1 MILPYTQVGH
11 ISKMSM
17 YQKYDEEGS
26 LLCENMEESLN
37 EPSSRLEPP
46 RGPAWRIHLAL
57 LEYKHYKAARTI
69 QRFFRGFLTRQK
81 LLEQNEAATR
91 IAKWWRGYKIRNLFF
106 EEVQNLLQDRV
117 MKFYNAKAQ
126 MIQASFRGWKTR
138 QFLHDFQAM
147 KMLRLQYAEDML
159 SQLARN
165 LFRIKHENKLPGVYS
180 LRESALLNRIEDLSW
195 SFGYRF
201 HNGRVRA
208 AIAAKRSYINDK
220 REEFRS
226 AKRYFKSPYPSP
238 DAEALIFGEGVIN
251 KEICT
256 AGQRTFMVYENSIR
270 DPHIKKVYENFAARR
285 RNNMQA
291 NKENIR
297 TLFCRDLVR
306 RLIKKRLVTRNAEK
320 KTMRQFLEELLANT
334 GEYNCYCAPK
344 LTEDTLCH

>member
-1 MILPYTQVGH
+1 
-11 ISKMSM
+11 
-17 YQKYDEEGS
+17 
-26 LLCENMEESLN
+26 
-37 EPSSRLEPP
+37 
-46 RGPAWRIHLAL
+46 GPAWRIHLAL

-81 LLEQNEAATR
+81 LLQQNEAATR
-91 IAKWWRGYKIRNLFF
+91 IAKWWRGYKVRNLFF
-106 EEVQNLLQDRV
+106 EVVQNLLQDRV

-147 KMLRLQYAEDML
+147 KVLRLQYAEDML

-165 LFRIKHENKLPGVYS
+165 LCRIKHENKLPGVYS

-226 AKRYFKSPYPSP
+226 ANRYFKSPYPGP

-251 KEICT
+251 KQICT
-256 AGQRTFMVYENSIR
+256 AGQRTFMVYDNSIR
-270 DPHIKKVYENFAARR
+270 DRHIKKVYENFAASKCLLLSISRIRNIAFVFLGR

-320 KTMRQFLEELLANT
+320 KTMRQFLDELLANS